1 MKPKLTDW
9 RPGCILVRLSKN
21 VRIDSFYVTSSWD
34 QDLSL
39 KKKSSISY
47 FLIIKVIMCIV
58 KYLENTE
65 EYEKENP
72 YRKPLL
78 TFCVLA

>member
-1 MKPKLTDW
+1 MNLGNLKLKLTDW
-9 RPGCILVRLSKN
+9 RPRCILLRLSKN
-21 VRIDSFYVTSSWD
+21 VRIDSFYITSSWD
-34 QDLSL
+34 QDLPL

-47 FLIIKVIMCIV
+47 VLIIKVIMCFV

-72 YRKPLL
+72 ITYI
-78 TFCVLA
+78 

>member
-1 MKPKLTDW
+1 
-9 RPGCILVRLSKN
+9 
-21 VRIDSFYVTSSWD
+21 
-34 QDLSL
+34 
-39 KKKSSISY
+39 
-47 FLIIKVIMCIV
+47 MCIG

-72 YRKPLL
+72 ITYRKPLL

>member
-1 MKPKLTDW
+1 
-9 RPGCILVRLSKN
+9 
-21 VRIDSFYVTSSWD
+21 
-34 QDLSL
+34 
-39 KKKSSISY
+39 
-47 FLIIKVIMCIV
+47 MCIV